1 MADTAGQDPDELLKL
16 ADKRVRSLG
25 FWSLGIWWIYIC
37 AKIIAYVAGVL
48 VPFGLALL
56 LYLPQSMH
64 NRIQIALLVLS
75 FIAIAT
81 QGVIDSLRFRD
92 RSLRLRRLHRRL
104 EADLAKFRSGLITV
118 EVLSKSL
125 DKTREEFL
133 ERDLS

>member
-1 MADTAGQDPDELLKL
+1 MADIAGQDSDELVKL
-16 ADKRVRSLG
+16 VGRRVRSLG
-25 FWSLGIWWIYIC
+25 FWSLGIWWAYIC

-56 LYLPQSMH
+56 FYLPQSMH
-64 NRIQIALLVLS
+64 NKIQIALLVLS

-92 RSLRLRRLHRRL
+92 RSLRLRILYRRL

-118 EVLSKSL
+118 EALAKYL
-125 DKTREEFL
+125 DKNREEFL
-133 ERDLS
+133 ERDLP